1 MTKRKR
7 KPRRSPAARTDQ
19 SAATNRRPERA
30 PTRQPARTEGAGRTR
45 ARTAVTATRNRPER
59 EPKGPPVIHPPLPLS
74 LARGMRAAGASPL
87 ILAITFLGLLS
98 LWLAYSAYGVDL
110 GASPSG
116 IILLES
122 LPPFHS
128 YLDVQLLAAGRA
140 TSSTVFLE
148 MGLAVVV
155 ARAALLMVWIS
166 LLGRAFDRPLNETE
180 ATARPGPRRGLRTY
194 PVLLGIEVAFLVLML
209 VALVVAPSFLGG
221 SIGQLAVIAA
231 LLGGTYFFAFAP
243 VIAVTEGVA
252 VREAFRLSVRAARI
266 PGPRHMVLASSY
278 IAFSLFVLAGTP
290 ASRVAAAT
298 PSILLWLY
306 ALLVA
311 FVHVSVLGA
320 LTFRWLVVRESV
332 LEQDS
337 GRARP

>member
-1 MTKRKR
+1 M
-7 KPRRSPAARTDQ
+7 
-19 SAATNRRPERA
+19 
-30 PTRQPARTEGAGRTR
+30 GAVGT
-45 ARTAVTATRNRPER
+45 
-59 EPKGPPVIHPPLPLS
+59 
-74 LARGMRAAGASPL
+74 SPL
-87 ILAITFLGLLS
+87 LLAITFLGLLA
-98 LWLAYSAYGVDL
+98 LWFAYSAYGVDL

-140 TSSTVFLE
+140 SSSTVFLV

-155 ARAALLMVWIS
+155 ARAGLLTAWIS
-166 LLGRAFDRPLNETE
+166 LVGRAFGHRVNQTAVRSDR
-180 ATARPGPRRGLRTY
+180 RRGIRTY

-209 VALVVAPSFLGG
+209 FALIVAPSLLGG
-221 SIGQLAVIAA
+221 SFGQIAVIAA
-231 LLGGTYFFAFAP
+231 LLGGTYFFSFAP
-243 VIAVTEGVA
+243 VIAVLEGVA

-290 ASRVAAAT
+290 ASRVAQAT
-298 PSILLWLY
+298 PSVLLWVY

-311 FVHVSVLGA
+311 FVHVSVLAA
-320 LTFRWLVVRESV
+320 LAFRWLFVREYV
-332 LEQDS
+332 LEPDAATS
-337 GRARP
+337 ARRN